1 MSARK
6 IEDASAAPQPA
17 APAEIA
23 PIEYATSD
31 EHRTLRITPDQATP
45 GTRALANEVPVAL
58 EFDGSPYAVMM
69 LTPADLE
76 DFAVGFALSERIIVR
91 AGEIARID
99 VRQGTRGI
107 GIDVRL
113 EREHSARLAER
124 RRAIPGQSGCGICG
138 LTTIE
143 EALPQL
149 TPLTAAPRVAQ
160 KALFRALESLPARQT
175 LNQATGAVHAASFC
189 SPDGEIL
196 VVREDVGRHNAFDK
210 VIGHLAREG
219 LEPSSGFALL
229 TSRCSYELVQKAV
242 LARIPILAAISA
254 PTELAVSIARGANLT
269 LIALA
274 RGDSALV
281 FNDPFS
287 SIAK

>member
-1 MSARK
+1 
-6 IEDASAAPQPA
+6 
-17 APAEIA
+17 
-23 PIEYATSD
+23 
-31 EHRTLRITPDQATP
+31 
-45 GTRALANEVPVAL
+45 VPVAL
-58 EFDGSPYAVMM
+58 EFNGSPYAVMM

-76 DFAVGFALSERIIVR
+76 DFAVGFALSERII
-91 AGEIARID
+91 AQSGEIARID
-99 VRQGTRGI
+99 VRYGTRGI

-113 EREHSARLAER
+113 EKEHSARLAER

-149 TPLTAAPRVAQ
+149 TPLTAAPKIAQ

-189 SPDGEIL
+189 RPDGEIL

-210 VIGHLAREG
+210 VIGHLARG
-219 LEPSSGFALL
+219 ALDPASGFALL

-242 LARIPILAAISA
+242 LARIPVLAAISA
-254 PTELAVSIARGANLT
+254 PTELAVSIAQASNLT

>member
-6 IEDASAAPQPA
+6 IEEAGAASEVA
-17 APAEIA
+17 A
-23 PIEYATSD
+23 PIEYAISD
-31 EHRTLRITPDQATP
+31 EHPTMRITPEQSTL

-91 AGEIARID
+91 ANEIARID

-124 RRAIPGQSGCGICG
+124 RRTIPGQSGCGICG

-149 TPLTAAPRVAQ
+149 APLTAAPRVPQ

-189 SPDGEIL
+189 RPDGVIL

-210 VIGHLAREG
+210 VIGHLARLG
-219 LEPSSGFALL
+219 PDPSSGFALL

-254 PTELAVSIARGANLT
+254 PTELAVSIARAANLT

-274 RGDSALV
+274 RRDSALV
-281 FNDPFS
+281 FNDPFG

>member
-6 IEDASAAPQPA
+6 IEEAHAVSEVA
-17 APAEIA
+17 A

-31 EHRTLRITPDQATP
+31 EYRTVRITPEQSSP

-58 EFDGSPYAVMM
+58 EFDGAPYAVMM

-76 DFAVGFALSERIIVR
+76 DFAVGFALSERIIAR
-91 AGEIARID
+91 PDEIARID
-99 VRQGTRGI
+99 VRYGTRGI

-149 TPLTAAPRVAQ
+149 TRLTAAPKLAQ
-160 KALFRALESLPARQT
+160 K
-175 LNQATGAVHAASFC
+175 
-189 SPDGEIL
+189 
-196 VVREDVGRHNAFDK
+196 
-210 VIGHLAREG
+210 
-219 LEPSSGFALL
+219 
-229 TSRCSYELVQKAV
+229 
-242 LARIPILAAISA
+242 
-254 PTELAVSIARGANLT
+254 
-269 LIALA
+269 
-274 RGDSALV
+274 
-281 FNDPFS
+281 
-287 SIAK
+287 